1 MKKTKEIKH
10 SITLKEIN
18 SDGIVIDVEHE
29 YSTFI
34 VEYYKER
41 NFKPIYVADG
51 ESIISLSN
59 ACVTS
64 ILSKGVTPKVIEIYE
79 KRNSERLADF
89 QDLSS
94 TFTLALLS
102 DAKER
107 KLTTFD
113 DESIHNAYLAVYNA
127 MYEMGTTKAGKNPRY
142 SQLSINQLCFDED
155 GKEITPSDNAL
166 MVMFLGEKNVNPTCI
181 EWDGVKV
188 NRKALNAFKMKVE
201 SHLSSRQ
208 IQVFNYYLDG
218 TKKSD
223 IAQFIGV
230 SRPTV
235 YKDIATIE
243 STIKEIA
250 LSFSLF
256 QTATVK

>member
-1 MKKTKEIKH
+1 MKKIKEIKH

-41 NFKPIYVADG
+41 NFKPIYIADG

-79 KRNSERLADF
+79 KRNGERLADF

-94 TFTLALLS
+94 SFTLALLS

-107 KLTTFD
+107 KLVTFD
-113 DESIHNAYLAVYNA
+113 YESIHNAYLAVYNA
-127 MYEMGTTKAGKNPRY
+127 MYELGTTKAGKNPRY

-181 EWDGVKV
+181 DWNGVKV

-201 SHLSSRQ
+201 SRLSSRQ

-218 TKKSD
+218 IKKSD